1 MNASSQSALTVAN
14 VGVTIGDKVI
24 LRDISLAVK
33 PGEFVAI
40 IGPNGAGKS
49 TLLRGLRGLGA
60 ISAGT
65 VQVFG
70 QSIHTMGD
78 KQLARTIAYMQQEV
92 NIGFGFTALEIVLA
106 GRYPYLKWW
115 QNEENEDYEIA
126 KKYMAFTGVEALADK
141 SVRQVSGG
149 ERQRILLAKVLA
161 QETPL
166 IFLDEPTAS
175 LDLVYQEE
183 IFRYCQLMCQ
193 EGKMV
198 FIIAHDIKLA
208 AKFCT
213 RLILLTGGTI
223 LADGKPEDVIT
234 TENLEKAYGLHSAV
248 FINKVTGNLDIH
260 TYKAAGTTTRQPSV
274 HVIGG
279 GGSAGTIMRLLHEKA
294 YTLSGG
300 VFQQGDTDTDVA
312 LAFGIQAIVG
322 QPFCVI
328 DKIQGRENRE
338 KMLAADFTV
347 LSNLYYGQ
355 QNLANL
361 EAAFAAPKLI
371 IIEDTAIEERDFTG
385 GKATKLYRDLLTLPQ
400 VTVLNSMQFAAQIA
414 DGEFKQVCGQ

>member
-1 MNASSQSALTVAN
+1 MKIISQPVLAAIN
-14 VGVTIGDKVI
+14 VGVTIDEKVI
-24 LRDISLAVK
+24 LRDISFAAT
-33 PGEFVAI
+33 PGEFIGI

-49 TLLRGLRGLGA
+49 TLLRGLRGMGA
-60 ISAGT
+60 IASGD

-70 QSIHTMGD
+70 QSIRTMGD
-78 KQLARTIAYMQQEV
+78 KQLARAVAYMQQDV
-92 NIGFGFTALEIVLA
+92 NIGFGFNALEVVLA

-115 QNEENEDYEIA
+115 QNEQSEDYAIA
-126 KKYMAFTGVEALADK
+126 RKYMAFTGVEALAEK
-141 SVRQVSGG
+141 SVQQVSGG

-183 IFRYCQLMCQ
+183 IFRHCLVMCQ
-193 EGKMV
+193 AGKTV
-198 FIIAHDIKLA
+198 LIIAHDIKLA

-213 RLILLTGGTI
+213 RLLLLTGGTI
-223 LADGKPEDVIT
+223 LADGSPEKVIT
-234 TENLEKAYGLHSAV
+234 AQNLEKAYGLHSDV

-260 TYKAAGTTTRQPSV
+260 TYEAAGTTTRQPLV

-279 GGSAGTIMRLLHEKA
+279 GGTAGNILRLLHERS
-294 YTLSGG
+294 YNVSGG
-300 VFQQGDTDTDVA
+300 VFQQGDTDAEAA

-322 QPFCVI
+322 QPFCII
-328 DKIQGRENRE
+328 DQGQASENRG
-338 KMLAADFTV
+338 KIRAADCTV

-355 QNLANL
+355 QNLDNL
-361 EAAFAAPKLI
+361 EAAFVAKKLI

-385 GKATKLYRDLLTLPQ
+385 GAAAKRYHDLLALPQ
-400 VTVLNSMQFAAQIA
+400 VTVLSSVQFAEKVVT
-414 DGEFKQVCGQ
+414 GGFL